1 MKARH
6 AAALALVGWYL
17 MVPPQSFDM
26 SGLSPNNAKTEVPK
40 RVKEYS
46 QLVAATPLSR
56 WKTKKFFDTAQECKH
71 QKNLDVEADSPDY
84 FFEECIAT
92 DDPRLKGN

>member
-17 MVPPQSFDM
+17 MTPPQSLDM
-26 SGLSPNNAKTEVPK
+26 SGVTRENAKTEIPK
-40 RVKEYS
+40 RVKAYAW
-46 QLVAATPLSR
+46 LFAASPLSI
-56 WKTKKFFDTAQECKH
+56 WKTKNFFDTAEECKH

-84 FFEECIAT
+84 IFEKCIAT